1 MSLLIYSPRCAHS
14 LDIIDYVQKNTTFKQ
29 MVKFHNINTQGIPQ
43 KYANSITRVPTLLT
57 QNGKILVGNEIK
69 AWLESLLPTNDFGGC
84 GFGSACAVSSLEGG
98 DDDDGDIFSLDRYGQ
113 SLQPAMT
120 REIEDRINM
129 SVSDAYNNIKK

>member
-14 LDIIDYVQKNTTFKQ
+14 LDIIDYIQKNKTFKQ

-69 AWLESLLPTNDFGGC
+69 AWLNLLT
-84 GFGSACAVSSLEGG
+84 
-98 DDDDGDIFSLDRYGQ
+98 
-113 SLQPAMT
+113 
-120 REIEDRINM
+120 
-129 SVSDAYNNIKK
+129 IKRFRWLWLWFRVWGIVNRR